1 MPRHEHVFVSPAKIV
16 RAGNALGAF
25 LRAGRNES
33 PHLACAR
40 FHALEG
46 LEVGEPKLE
55 RDGLAGIQLQRI
67 KCGNFCSHLIGIDGR
82 FIAMNQ
88 IFVESVFHVRRA
100 VSSAEKTRAVR
111 LIFREQQFWL
121 TGAQQPALAVLPM
134 LQFSA
139 SAPRHGGSFSRD
151 RAAKIPAPGPGVSKP
166 KLRQD
171 VQCGGFGPAI
181 YRGDSNENVF
191 DVGFGILDENV
202 KIAASG
208 KNTCVEQFKLRL
220 TTAATLV
227 LLQQG
232 FVRKFRLRIFVEHA
246 HVAVRGCR
254 VEVKVIF
261 LDVLAMIA
269 LISRKAKKPFFQN
282 GVASIPQR

>member
-1 MPRHEHVFVSPAKIV
+1 M
-16 RAGNALGAF
+16 
-25 LRAGRNES
+25 
-33 PHLACAR
+33 
-40 FHALEG
+40 
-46 LEVGEPKLE
+46 
-55 RDGLAGIQLQRI
+55 
-67 KCGNFCSHLIGIDGR
+67 
-82 FIAMNQ
+82 
-88 IFVESVFHVRRA
+88 ESVFHVRRA
-100 VSSAEKTRAVR
+100 VSSAEKARAVR
-111 LIFREQQFWL
+111 FVFGEQQFWL

-208 KNTCVEQFKLRL
+208 KNTCVVQFKLRL

-227 LLQQG
+227 LFQQG

-254 VEVKVIF
+254 VEVEIIF
-261 LDVLAMIA
+261 LNVFAVIA
-269 LISRKAKKPFFQN
+269 LISGQAEESLFED
-282 GVASIPQR
+282 GIAAIPQRQPETDHLMAVADSAEAVLSPAIRARTRLVVREKFPGSAAGTVILTNRSPLPLGKIGPPALPMFLAGACFLETAVFGGLNAWHR

>member
-1 MPRHEHVFVSPAKIV
+1 M
-16 RAGNALGAF
+16 
-25 LRAGRNES
+25 
-33 PHLACAR
+33 
-40 FHALEG
+40 
-46 LEVGEPKLE
+46 
-55 RDGLAGIQLQRI
+55 
-67 KCGNFCSHLIGIDGR
+67 
-82 FIAMNQ
+82 
-88 IFVESVFHVRRA
+88 ESVFHVRRA
-100 VSSAEKTRAVR
+100 VSSAEKARAVR
-111 LIFREQQFWL
+111 FVFGEQQFWL

-151 RAAKIPAPGPGVSKP
+151 RAAKIPAPGPG
-166 KLRQD
+166 
-171 VQCGGFGPAI
+171 
-181 YRGDSNENVF
+181 DSNENVF

-208 KNTCVEQFKLRL
+208 KNTCVVQFKLRL

-227 LLQQG
+227 LFQQG

-254 VEVKVIF
+254 VEVEIIF

-282 GVASIPQR
+282 GIASIPQRQPKTHHLVAVADPAEAVLSPTIRARTR

>member
-1 MPRHEHVFVSPAKIV
+1 M
-16 RAGNALGAF
+16 
-25 LRAGRNES
+25 
-33 PHLACAR
+33 
-40 FHALEG
+40 
-46 LEVGEPKLE
+46 
-55 RDGLAGIQLQRI
+55 
-67 KCGNFCSHLIGIDGR
+67 
-82 FIAMNQ
+82 
-88 IFVESVFHVRRA
+88 ESVFHVSGA
-100 VSSAEKTRAVR
+100 VPSAEKARAVR
-111 LIFREQQFWL
+111 FIFREQQFRL

-139 SAPRHGGSFSRD
+139 SAPGNGGSFSRD
-151 RAAKIPAPGPGVSKP
+151 RAAKVPAPGPSVSKP

-171 VQCGGFGPAI
+171 MQCRGFGPAI
-181 YRGDSNENVF
+181 HRGDSNENVF

-202 KIAASG
+202 KIPASG

-232 FVRKFRLRIFVEHA
+232 FVREFRLRVFVEHA

-282 GVASIPQR
+282 GVASIPQRQPETDHLVAVADPAEAVLSPTIRARTLVGVREKLPSRAPRTRNPTH

>member
-1 MPRHEHVFVSPAKIV
+1 M
-16 RAGNALGAF
+16 
-25 LRAGRNES
+25 
-33 PHLACAR
+33 
-40 FHALEG
+40 
-46 LEVGEPKLE
+46 
-55 RDGLAGIQLQRI
+55 
-67 KCGNFCSHLIGIDGR
+67 
-82 FIAMNQ
+82 
-88 IFVESVFHVRRA
+88 ESVFHVSRA
-100 VSSAEKTRAVR
+100 VRSAEKARAVR
-111 LIFREQQFWL
+111 FIFGEQQLRL
-121 TGAQQPALAVLPM
+121 TGAQQPALAVLPV

-139 SAPRHGGSFSRD
+139 GAPRYGGSFSRD
-151 RAAKIPAPGPGVSKP
+151 RAAKVPAPGPSVSKP

-171 VQCGGFGPAI
+171 VQSGGFRPAI
-181 YRGDSNENVF
+181 HRGDSNENVF

-202 KIAASG
+202 KIPAFG

-254 VEVKVIF
+254 VEVKIIF
-261 LDVLAMIA
+261 LNVFAVIA

-282 GVASIPQR
+282 GLSSIPPR